1 MRRAEGSHTRF
12 RGDLEESITEAE
24 GELAE
29 RDESGGDFVENCRF
43 TEAGQFSGEL
53 GGELTDRDESGRGRC
68 SEGLCCLVPSWQE
81 GLADRTTQ
89 LLMDGRAGDNGLMC

>member
-53 GGELTDRDESGRGRC
+53 GGELTDRDESGRRRC
-68 SEGLCCLVPSWQE
+68 SEVEGLCCLPSWQE
-81 GLADRTTQ
+81 ELATQ
-89 LLMDGRAGDNGLMC
+89 LLMDGRAGDNGLM